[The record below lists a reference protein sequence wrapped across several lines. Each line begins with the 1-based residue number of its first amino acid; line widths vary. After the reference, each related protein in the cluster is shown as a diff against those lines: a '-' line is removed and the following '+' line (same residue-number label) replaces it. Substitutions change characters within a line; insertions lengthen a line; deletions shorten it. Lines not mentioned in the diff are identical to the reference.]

1 MKVVGLF
8 VLISLWTT
16 ITWSQITHPKAS
28 PFTKTEQVVGLSKI
42 SLEYSRPA
50 ARNRKVFGIQADGMP
65 ALVPFGRIWRVGANE
80 STKISFDSDVK
91 IEGKHLSKGTY
102 ALYIF
107 PYEDQWEIVFHKNT
121 SHWGDGRDNYN
132 PEEDALRVSV
142 IPLKT
147 LAFQEN
153 LLLYFD
159 ELQHDAAQLI
169 IHWASTKVQ
178 VSISFDTMSMMEKQ
192 IQQKLQDN
200 PSAQTY
206 YEIARYYQEQGIR
219 LVDALT
225 YLEKA
230 LQMHGETYYFYR
242 VKALVE
248 GDLGDYAATIESTK
262 KSIQLAEKE
271 NKDEFVR
278 LNQKD
283 IKVWQEELKN
293 N

>member
-50 ARNRKVFGIQADGMP
+50 TRNRKVFGIQADGMP
-65 ALVPFGRIWRVGANE
+65 ALVPYGRIWRVGANE

-91 IEGKHLSKGTY
+91 IAGKHLSKGTY

-142 IPLKT
+142 IPLET

-159 ELQHDAAQLI
+159 DLQHASAQLI

-178 VSISFDTMSMMEKQ
+178 VSISFDTMSMMDVQ
-192 IQQKLQDN
+192 IEQKLQDN

-206 YEIARYYQEQGIR
+206 YEVARYYQEQGIR
-219 LVDALT
+219 LVKALS

-230 LQMHGETYYFYR
+230 LEKAGDTYYFYR
-242 VKALVE
+242 VKSLVE
-248 GDLGDYAATIESTK
+248 ADLGNYEDAIVSAG
-262 KSIQLAEKE
+262 KSLRLADAE

-278 LNQKD
+278 LNQKS
-283 IKVWQEELKN
+283 IKLWTSKL
-293 N
+293 